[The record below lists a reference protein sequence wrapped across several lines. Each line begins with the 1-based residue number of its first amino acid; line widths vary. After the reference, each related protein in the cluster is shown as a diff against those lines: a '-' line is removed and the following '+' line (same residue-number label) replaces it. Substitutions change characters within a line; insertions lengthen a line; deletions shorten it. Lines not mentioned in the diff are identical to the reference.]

1 MVTSKTLSRPS
12 FSINV
17 NSWLKKASSSID
29 RLDAELILASI
40 FDKDR
45 TFLHAHA
52 DEELTAEQ
60 QKVVDDMLLR
70 RQKHEP
76 LAYILGYKEFYGHKF
91 YLTRD
96 VLIPRPEAEALVDS
110 ASELYQKLSTNAVKP
125 AKTTGT
131 AKAVQTIQSGEPI
144 KILDLGTGSG
154 CIALSLASKLSQS
167 AKNHA
172 EPEANIQIVA
182 SDISAKALACA
193 EYNAQKL
200 QIKSIS
206 WVKSNLLKSKAFKNQ
221 TFDIIV
227 ANLPYVDKAWPWIDK
242 NTLKYE
248 PKLALY
254 ASNYGLGLI
263 KNLIDK
269 APKHLKKGCFFVL
282 EADICQ
288 HQAILDYAAEK
299 NKLQEYVPVVSN
311 DAQNLGQTRQSLAL
325 VLQYR

>member
-1 MVTSKTLSRPS
+1 M
-12 FSINV
+12 NV

-45 TFLHAHA
+45 TFLQAHA

-76 LAYILGYKEFYGHKF
+76 LAYILGYKEFYGYKF

-96 VLIPRPEAEALVDS
+96 VLIPRPETEALVDI

-167 AKNHA
+167 TKNHA

-269 APKHLKKGCFFVL
+269 APKHLKKGGFLVL

-299 NKLQEYVPVVSN
+299 NILQEYVPVASN

-325 VLQYR
+325 VLQCR

>member
-1 MVTSKTLSRPS
+1 M
-12 FSINV
+12 NV

-45 TFLHAHA
+45 IFLHAHA
-52 DEELTAEQ
+52 DEELTVEQ

-96 VLIPRPEAEALVDS
+96 VLIPRPETEALVDI
-110 ASELYQKLSTNAVKP
+110 ASELYQKLSANVVKP

-131 AKAVQTIQSGEPI
+131 AKAAQTIQSGEPI

-269 APKHLKKGCFFVL
+269 APKHLKKGGFLVL

-299 NKLQEYVPVVSN
+299 NILQEYVPVVSN

>member
-1 MVTSKTLSRPS
+1 
-12 FSINV
+12 
-17 NSWLKKASSSID
+17 
-29 RLDAELILASI
+29 
-40 FDKDR
+40 
-45 TFLHAHA
+45 
-52 DEELTAEQ
+52 
-60 QKVVDDMLLR
+60 MLLR

-96 VLIPRPEAEALVDS
+96 VLIPRPETEALVDI

-167 AKNHA
+167 TKNHA

-269 APKHLKKGCFFVL
+269 APKYLKKGGFLVL

-299 NKLQEYVPVVSN
+299 NILQEYVPVASN

>member
-1 MVTSKTLSRPS
+1 M
-12 FSINV
+12 NV

-96 VLIPRPEAEALVDS
+96 VLIPRPETEALVDI
-110 ASELYQKLSTNAVKP
+110 ASELYQKLSTNAVKS
-125 AKTTGT
+125 AKTTGA
-131 AKAVQTIQSGEPI
+131 AKAAQTVQSGEPI

-167 AKNHA
+167 TKNHA

-269 APKHLKKGCFFVL
+269 APKHLKKGGFLVL

-299 NKLQEYVPVVSN
+299 NILQEYVPVASN

-325 VLQYR
+325 VLQCR

>member
-1 MVTSKTLSRPS
+1 M
-12 FSINV
+12 NV

-96 VLIPRPEAEALVDS
+96 VLIPRPETEALVDI
-110 ASELYQKLSTNAVKP
+110 ASELYQKLSANAVKP
-125 AKTTGT
+125 VKTTGT

-269 APKHLKKGCFFVL
+269 APKHLKKGGFLVL

-288 HQAILDYAAEK
+288 QQAILDSPAEK
-299 NKLQEYVPVVSN
+299 NILQEYVPVASN

>member
-1 MVTSKTLSRPS
+1 M
-12 FSINV
+12 NV

-96 VLIPRPEAEALVDS
+96 VLIPRPETEALVDI
-110 ASELYQKLSTNAVKP
+110 ASELYQKLSANAVKP
-125 AKTTGT
+125 VKTTGT
-131 AKAVQTIQSGEPI
+131 TKAVQTIQSGEPI

-206 WVKSNLLKSKAFKNQ
+206 WVKSNLLKSKTFKNQ

-269 APKHLKKGCFFVL
+269 APKHLKKGGFLVL

-311 DAQNLGQTRQSLAL
+311 DVQNLGQTRQSLAL
-325 VLQYR
+325 VLQCR

>member
-1 MVTSKTLSRPS
+1 M
-12 FSINV
+12 NV

-96 VLIPRPEAEALVDS
+96 VLIPRPETEALVDI
-110 ASELYQKLSTNAVKP
+110 AGELYQKLSANAAKP
-125 AKTTGT
+125 TKTTGT
-131 AKAVQTIQSGEPI
+131 AKTVQTIQSGEPI

-206 WVKSNLLKSKAFKNQ
+206 WVKSNLLKSRAFKNQ

-269 APKHLKKGCFFVL
+269 APKYLKKGGFLVL

-311 DAQNLGQTRQSLAL
+311 DVQNLGQTRQSLAL

>member
-1 MVTSKTLSRPS
+1 M
-12 FSINV
+12 NV

-96 VLIPRPEAEALVDS
+96 VLIPRPETEALVDI
-110 ASELYQKLSTNAVKP
+110 ASELYQKLSTDAVKP
-125 AKTTGT
+125 AKTTET

-269 APKHLKKGCFFVL
+269 APKHLKKGGFLVL

-299 NKLQEYVPVVSN
+299 NILQEYVPVASN

>member
-1 MVTSKTLSRPS
+1 M
-12 FSINV
+12 NV

-96 VLIPRPEAEALVDS
+96 VLIPRPETEALVDI

-167 AKNHA
+167 TKNHA

-206 WVKSNLLKSKAFKNQ
+206 LVKSNLLKSKAFKNQ

-227 ANLPYVDKAWPWIDK
+227 ANLPYVDKACPWIDK

-254 ASNYGLGLI
+254 APNYGLGLI

-269 APKHLKKGCFFVL
+269 APKHLKKGGFLVL

>member
-1 MVTSKTLSRPS
+1 M
-12 FSINV
+12 NV

-96 VLIPRPEAEALVDS
+96 VLIPRPETEALVDI
-110 ASELYQKLSTNAVKP
+110 ASELYQKLSANAAKP
-125 AKTTGT
+125 TKTTGT
-131 AKAVQTIQSGEPI
+131 AKTVQTIQSGEPI

-167 AKNHA
+167 TKNHA

-206 WVKSNLLKSKAFKNQ
+206 WVKSNLLKSRAFKNQ

-269 APKHLKKGCFFVL
+269 APKYLKKGGFLVL

-311 DAQNLGQTRQSLAL
+311 DVQNLGQTRQSLAL

>member
-1 MVTSKTLSRPS
+1 M
-12 FSINV
+12 NV

-96 VLIPRPEAEALVDS
+96 VLIPRPETEALVDI
-110 ASELYQKLSTNAVKP
+110 ASELYQKLSANAAKP

-131 AKAVQTIQSGEPI
+131 AKATQTIQSGEPI

-167 AKNHA
+167 TKNHA

-206 WVKSNLLKSKAFKNQ
+206 WIKSNLLKSKAFKNQ

-269 APKHLKKGCFFVL
+269 APKYLKKGGFLVL

-288 HQAILDYAAEK
+288 HQAILDYATEK

-325 VLQYR
+325 VLQCR

>member
-1 MVTSKTLSRPS
+1 M
-12 FSINV
+12 NV

-96 VLIPRPEAEALVDS
+96 VLIPRPETEALVDIT
-110 ASELYQKLSTNAVKP
+110 SELYQKLNDNAVKP
-125 AKTTGT
+125 VKTTGT
-131 AKAVQTIQSGEPI
+131 TKAVQTIQSGEPI

-167 AKNHA
+167 TKNHA

-242 NTLKYE
+242 NALKYE

-269 APKHLKKGCFFVL
+269 APKHLKKGGFLVL

-288 HQAILDYAAEK
+288 HQAILNYAAEK

>member
-1 MVTSKTLSRPS
+1 M
-12 FSINV
+12 NV
-17 NSWLKKASSSID
+17 SSWLKKASSAID

-96 VLIPRPEAEALVDS
+96 VLIPRPETEALVDI
-110 ASELYQKLSTNAVKP
+110 ASELYQKLSTDAIKP
-125 AKTTGT
+125 VKTTGA
-131 AKAVQTIQSGEPI
+131 AKAAQTVQSGEPI

-167 AKNHA
+167 TKNHA

-269 APKHLKKGCFFVL
+269 APKYLKKGGFLVL

>member
-1 MVTSKTLSRPS
+1 M
-12 FSINV
+12 NV

-96 VLIPRPEAEALVDS
+96 VLIPRPETEALVDI

-144 KILDLGTGSG
+144 TILDLGTGSG

-167 AKNHA
+167 TKNHA

-269 APKHLKKGCFFVL
+269 APKYLKKGGFL
-282 EADICQ
+282 
-288 HQAILDYAAEK
+288 AAEAGRCHYK
-299 NKLQEYVPVVSN
+299 AVIDCRPALHKL
-311 DAQNLGQTRQSLAL
+311 R
-325 VLQYR
+325 

>member
-1 MVTSKTLSRPS
+1 M
-12 FSINV
+12 NV
-17 NSWLKKASSSID
+17 SSWLKKASSSID

-52 DEELTAEQ
+52 DEELTVEQ

-96 VLIPRPEAEALVDS
+96 VLIPRPETEALVDI

-131 AKAVQTIQSGEPI
+131 AKAAQTIQSGEPI

-167 AKNHA
+167 TKNPAK
-172 EPEANIQIVA
+172 PEANIQIVA

-269 APKHLKKGCFFVL
+269 APKHLKKGGFLVL

-288 HQAILDYAAEK
+288 HQAIIDYAAEK
-299 NKLQEYVPVVSN
+299 NKLQEYVPVTSN

-325 VLQYR
+325 VLQCR

>member
-1 MVTSKTLSRPS
+1 M
-12 FSINV
+12 NV

-96 VLIPRPEAEALVDS
+96 VLIPRPETEALVDI

-167 AKNHA
+167 TKNHA

-269 APKHLKKGCFFVL
+269 APKHLKKGCFLVL

-299 NKLQEYVPVVSN
+299 NILQEYVPVASN

-325 VLQYR
+325 VLQCR

>member
-1 MVTSKTLSRPS
+1 M
-12 FSINV
+12 NV

-96 VLIPRPEAEALVDS
+96 VLIPRPETEALVDI

-125 AKTTGT
+125 AKTTET

-167 AKNHA
+167 TKNHA

-206 WVKSNLLKSKAFKNQ
+206 WVKSNLLKSKVFKNQ

-227 ANLPYVDKAWPWIDK
+227 ANLPYVDKAWPWIGK

-269 APKHLKKGCFFVL
+269 APKHLRKGGFLVL

-325 VLQYR
+325 VLQCR

>member
-1 MVTSKTLSRPS
+1 M
-12 FSINV
+12 NV

-52 DEELTAEQ
+52 EEELTAEQ

-70 RQKHEP
+70 SQKHEP

-96 VLIPRPEAEALVDS
+96 VLIPRPETEALVDI
-110 ASELYQKLSTNAVKP
+110 ASELYQKLSANAVKP

-167 AKNHA
+167 TKNHA

-200 QIKSIS
+200 QIKSIR
-206 WVKSNLLKSKAFKNQ
+206 WGKSNLLKSKAFKNQ

-227 ANLPYVDKAWPWIDK
+227 ANHPYVDKAWQKKKK

-254 ASNYGLGLI
+254 ASNYGRGLI

-269 APKHLKKGCFFVL
+269 APKHL
-282 EADICQ
+282 
-288 HQAILDYAAEK
+288 
-299 NKLQEYVPVVSN
+299 
-311 DAQNLGQTRQSLAL
+311 
-325 VLQYR
+325 

>member
-1 MVTSKTLSRPS
+1 M
-12 FSINV
+12 NV

-96 VLIPRPEAEALVDS
+96 VLIPRPETEALVDI
-110 ASELYQKLSTNAVKP
+110 AGELYQKLSANAAKP
-125 AKTTGT
+125 TKTTGT
-131 AKAVQTIQSGEPI
+131 AKTVQTIQSGEPI

-167 AKNHA
+167 TKNHA

-269 APKHLKKGCFFVL
+269 APKYLKKGGFLVL

-311 DAQNLGQTRQSLAL
+311 DVQNLGQTRQSLAL

>member
-1 MVTSKTLSRPS
+1 M
-12 FSINV
+12 NV

-96 VLIPRPEAEALVDS
+96 VLIPRPETEALVDI

-131 AKAVQTIQSGEPI
+131 AKAAQTVQSGEPI

-167 AKNHA
+167 TKNHA
-172 EPEANIQIVA
+172 EPEANIRIVA
-182 SDISAKALACA
+182 SDISTKALACA
-193 EYNAQKL
+193 EYNAEKL

-206 WVKSNLLKSKAFKNQ
+206 WIKSNLLKSKAFKNQ

-269 APKHLKKGCFFVL
+269 APKHLRKGGFLVL

-299 NKLQEYVPVVSN
+299 KKLQEYVPVVSN

-325 VLQYR
+325 VLQCR

>member
-1 MVTSKTLSRPS
+1 M
-12 FSINV
+12 NV

-96 VLIPRPEAEALVDS
+96 VLIPRPETEALVDI
-110 ASELYQKLSTNAVKP
+110 AGELYQKLSANAAKP
-125 AKTTGT
+125 TKTTGT
-131 AKAVQTIQSGEPI
+131 AKTVQTIQSGEPI

-206 WVKSNLLKSKAFKNQ
+206 WVKSNLLKSRAFKNQ

-269 APKHLKKGCFFVL
+269 APKYLKKGGFLVL

>member
-1 MVTSKTLSRPS
+1 M
-12 FSINV
+12 NV

-96 VLIPRPEAEALVDS
+96 VLIPRPETEALVDI
-110 ASELYQKLSTNAVKP
+110 ASELYRKLSANADKS

-167 AKNHA
+167 TKNRA
-172 EPEANIQIVA
+172 EPETNIQIVA

-269 APKHLKKGCFFVL
+269 APKYLKKGGFLVL

-299 NKLQEYVPVVSN
+299 NKLQEYVPVISN

>member
-1 MVTSKTLSRPS
+1 M
-12 FSINV
+12 NV

-60 QKVVDDMLLR
+60 QKAVDDMLLR

-96 VLIPRPEAEALVDS
+96 VLIPRPETEALVDI
-110 ASELYQKLSTNAVKP
+110 ASELYQKLSTNAVKT

-131 AKAVQTIQSGEPI
+131 AKAVQTILSGEPI

-154 CIALSLASKLSQS
+154 CIALSLAST
-167 AKNHA
+167 KNHA
-172 EPEANIQIVA
+172 ESEANIQIVA

-193 EYNAQKL
+193 EYNAKKL

-269 APKHLKKGCFFVL
+269 APKHLKKGGFLVL

-288 HQAILDYAAEK
+288 HQAILDYVAEK

>member
-1 MVTSKTLSRPS
+1 M
-12 FSINV
+12 NV

-45 TFLHAHA
+45 TFLQAHA

-96 VLIPRPEAEALVDS
+96 VLIPRPETEALVDI

-167 AKNHA
+167 TKNHA
-172 EPEANIQIVA
+172 EPEASIQIVA

-269 APKHLKKGCFFVL
+269 APKHLKKGGFLVL

-299 NKLQEYVPVVSN
+299 NILQEYVPVASN

-325 VLQYR
+325 VLQCR

>member
-1 MVTSKTLSRPS
+1 M
-12 FSINV
+12 
-17 NSWLKKASSSID
+17 
-29 RLDAELILASI
+29 
-40 FDKDR
+40 
-45 TFLHAHA
+45 
-52 DEELTAEQ
+52 
-60 QKVVDDMLLR
+60 
-70 RQKHEP
+70 
-76 LAYILGYKEFYGHKF
+76 GYKEFYGHKF

-96 VLIPRPEAEALVDS
+96 VLIPRPETEALVDI
-110 ASELYQKLSTNAVKP
+110 ASELYRKLSTNAVKTT
-125 AKTTGT
+125 KTTGT
-131 AKAVQTIQSGEPI
+131 TKAVQTIQSGEPI

-167 AKNHA
+167 TKNHA

-248 PKLALY
+248 PKLAIY

-269 APKHLKKGCFFVL
+269 APKHLKKGGFLVL

-288 HQAILDYAAEK
+288 HQAILDYVAEK
-299 NKLQEYVPVVSN
+299 NKLQEYVPVASN

>member
-1 MVTSKTLSRPS
+1 M
-12 FSINV
+12 NV

-96 VLIPRPEAEALVDS
+96 VLIPRPETEALVDI

-167 AKNHA
+167 TKNHA
-172 EPEANIQIVA
+172 EPEASIQIVA

-200 QIKSIS
+200 QMKSIS

-242 NTLKYE
+242 NTLKY
-248 PKLALY
+248 
-254 ASNYGLGLI
+254 
-263 KNLIDK
+263 
-269 APKHLKKGCFFVL
+269 
-282 EADICQ
+282 
-288 HQAILDYAAEK
+288 
-299 NKLQEYVPVVSN
+299 
-311 DAQNLGQTRQSLAL
+311 
-325 VLQYR
+325 

>member
-1 MVTSKTLSRPS
+1 M
-12 FSINV
+12 NV

-96 VLIPRPEAEALVDS
+96 VLIPRPETEALVDI
-110 ASELYQKLSTNAVKP
+110 ASELYQKLSTDAIKP
-125 AKTTGT
+125 VKTTGA
-131 AKAVQTIQSGEPI
+131 AKAAQTVQSGEPI

-167 AKNHA
+167 TKNHA

-269 APKHLKKGCFFVL
+269 APKYLKKGGFLVL

-325 VLQYR
+325 VLQCR

>member
-1 MVTSKTLSRPS
+1 M
-12 FSINV
+12 NV

-60 QKVVDDMLLR
+60 QKVVDGMLLR

-96 VLIPRPEAEALVDS
+96 VLIPRPETEALVDI

-125 AKTTGT
+125 AKTTRT

-167 AKNHA
+167 TKNHA
-172 EPEANIQIVA
+172 EPETNIQIVA

-269 APKHLKKGCFFVL
+269 APKHLKKGGFLVL

-288 HQAILDYAAEK
+288 HQAILDYATEK

-311 DAQNLGQTRQSLAL
+311 DVQNLGQTRQSLAL
-325 VLQYR
+325 VLQCR

>member
-1 MVTSKTLSRPS
+1 M
-12 FSINV
+12 NV

-45 TFLHAHA
+45 AFLHAHA

-60 QKVVDDMLLR
+60 QKVIDDMLLR

-96 VLIPRPEAEALVDS
+96 VLIPRPETEALVDI

-131 AKAVQTIQSGEPI
+131 TKAVQTIQSGEPI

-167 AKNHA
+167 TKNHA

-269 APKHLKKGCFFVL
+269 APKHLKKGGFLVL

-299 NKLQEYVPVVSN
+299 NILQEYVPVASN

-325 VLQYR
+325 VLQCR

>member
-1 MVTSKTLSRPS
+1 M
-12 FSINV
+12 NV

-60 QKVVDDMLLR
+60 QKAVDDMLLR

-96 VLIPRPEAEALVDS
+96 VLIPRPETEALVDI
-110 ASELYQKLSTNAVKP
+110 ASELYQKLSPNAVKL

-167 AKNHA
+167 TKNHA

-193 EYNAQKL
+193 EYNAKKL

-269 APKHLKKGCFFVL
+269 APKHLKKGGFLVL

-288 HQAILDYAAEK
+288 HQAILDYVAEK
-299 NKLQEYVPVVSN
+299 NKLQEYAPVVSN

>member
-1 MVTSKTLSRPS
+1 M
-12 FSINV
+12 NV

-52 DEELTAEQ
+52 DEELSAEQ

-96 VLIPRPEAEALVDS
+96 VLIPRPETEALVDI
-110 ASELYQKLSTNAVKP
+110 ASELYQKLSTDAVKP
-125 AKTTGT
+125 VKTTGA
-131 AKAVQTIQSGEPI
+131 AKAAQTVQSGEPI

-167 AKNHA
+167 TKNHA

-269 APKHLKKGCFFVL
+269 APKYLKKGGFLVL

-299 NKLQEYVPVVSN
+299 KKLQEYVPVTSN

>member
-1 MVTSKTLSRPS
+1 M
-12 FSINV
+12 NV

-52 DEELTAEQ
+52 DEELTVEQ

-96 VLIPRPEAEALVDS
+96 VLIPRPETEALVDI
-110 ASELYQKLSTNAVKP
+110 ASELYQKLSANVVKP

-131 AKAVQTIQSGEPI
+131 AKAAQTVQSGEPI

-167 AKNHA
+167 TKNHA
-172 EPEANIQIVA
+172 KPETNIQIVA

-269 APKHLKKGCFFVL
+269 APKHLKKGGFLVL

-299 NKLQEYVPVVSN
+299 NKLQEYVPVTSN

>member
-1 MVTSKTLSRPS
+1 M
-12 FSINV
+12 NV

-96 VLIPRPEAEALVDS
+96 VLIPRPETEALVDI
-110 ASELYQKLSTNAVKP
+110 ASELYQKLSANAAKP
-125 AKTTGT
+125 TKTTGT
-131 AKAVQTIQSGEPI
+131 AKTVQTIQSGEPI

-172 EPEANIQIVA
+172 EPEASIQIVA

-269 APKHLKKGCFFVL
+269 APKHLKKGGFLVL

-288 HQAILDYAAEK
+288 HQAILDYVAEK

-325 VLQYR
+325 VLQCR

>member
-1 MVTSKTLSRPS
+1 
-12 FSINV
+12 
-17 NSWLKKASSSID
+17 
-29 RLDAELILASI
+29 
-40 FDKDR
+40 
-45 TFLHAHA
+45 
-52 DEELTAEQ
+52 
-60 QKVVDDMLLR
+60 MLLR

-96 VLIPRPEAEALVDS
+96 VLIPRPETEALVDI
-110 ASELYQKLSTNAVKP
+110 ASELYQKLSANAVKP

-167 AKNHA
+167 TKNHA

-269 APKHLKKGCFFVL
+269 APKHLKKGGFLVL